1 MSSSVLSWPSVTP
14 GPTSQRPRP
23 STGLPAQ
30 NPPYRNLLASA
41 GSSASLSASFTTL
54 NSSFSPSTDSMM
66 SLSPSHSAKT
76 ETLPQGEAG
85 HAAVVTAF
93 KGGGRVHPKGRCKPV
108 TRLYAGISTS
118 DSSGS
123 QLHGLPVLPI
133 LELRKDK
140 LQGTERNE
148 TRLTAV
154 WQGQNSHTPRLTLNQ
169 GPRSQ
174 DLFPLR

>member
-1 MSSSVLSWPSVTP
+1 MSICVRVPAMSISVLSWPSVDP
-14 GPTSQRPRP
+14 GPT

-41 GSSASLSASFTTL
+41 GSSASFTNL

-66 SLSPSHSAKT
+66 SLCPSHSAKT

>member
-66 SLSPSHSAKT
+66 SLCPSHSAKT

-123 QLHGLPVLPI
+123 QLHSLPVLPI

-148 TRLTAV
+148 TSLTAV

>member
-1 MSSSVLSWPSVTP
+1 MSICARVPAMSISVLSWPSVDP

-66 SLSPSHSAKT
+66 SLCPSHSAKT

-85 HAAVVTAF
+85 HAAWSLPSREEAEYIPRVDVSPLPGSTQGFPHLIPRAPNCTAF
-93 KGGGRVHPKGRCKPV
+93 Q
-108 TRLYAGISTS
+108 
-118 DSSGS
+118 SS
-123 QLHGLPVLPI
+123 P
-133 LELRKDK
+133 
-140 LQGTERNE
+140 
-148 TRLTAV
+148 
-154 WQGQNSHTPRLTLNQ
+154 
-169 GPRSQ
+169 
-174 DLFPLR
+174 F